1 MWGAPM
7 KRCQT
12 FMTNV
17 TRCLYFKSACLSNGA
32 GVAKRAGPVE
42 EWDPKGPSG
51 TVCEQAHGVRRTP
64 CPSPRPR
71 KSGRK

>member
-1 MWGAPM
+1 
-7 KRCQT
+7 
-12 FMTNV
+12 MTNV

-64 CPSPRPR
+64 AQAPDL
-71 KSGRK
+71 GRVAENSCDLLSCGLF